1 MSQLNLK
8 KPAYFTGRDLDN
20 LREKIKGLAEVLRAK
35 KTAGTASKDELL
47 SLIGDLLELKFLD
60 EENQDCVVRW
70 AASCVRAVR
79 GGAARCAFVCLCA
92 RARRRCAAASR
103 IAVRRLVSLS
113 LSFFC

>member
-60 EENQDCVVRW
+60 EENQDCVVRRPSFVGVV
-70 AASCVRAVR
+70 ARARTGALSRARGAVR
-79 GGAARCAFVCLCA
+79 CSRGAARVA
-92 RARRRCAAASR
+92 RARACA
-103 IAVRRLVSLS
+103 
-113 LSFFC
+113 